1 MATKIT
7 TTTTA
12 MIMPVTEDF
21 FCSSFYS
28 RKVGFTY
35 HYRYYFPAGTKGRL
49 ITPSSCLPPL
59 AVIISS
65 VSNAMISICGVLY
78 SSFMTPCCILVRSFK
93 LFFIFTPL
101 LILAINT
108 IIVSLPYNACN
119 HKKNKAVQGISRFH
133 NISFLMQKM
142 PDSQVCLTF

>member
-1 MATKIT
+1 MIYSLQYSFIMAYNSLMWILFS
-7 TTTTA
+7 A
-12 MIMPVTEDF
+12 SCIVNDLPSF
-21 FCSSFYS
+21 ILRPFCSQYFCLSFYS

-35 HYRYYFPAGTKGRL
+35 HYRHYFPAGTKGRL

-93 LFFIFTPL
+93 LFFISNL
-101 LILAINT
+101 LF
-108 IIVSLPYNACN
+108 SR
-119 HKKNKAVQGISRFH
+119 NKWKLYRIRTFFAGI
-133 NISFLMQKM
+133 
-142 PDSQVCLTF
+142 